1 METMNKENEKK
12 ADARTTNQTSVQ
24 AEKKPKSYK
33 WVAIALGLILVF
45 VLMSECGRCSRN
57 SAARWGTY
65 NGIERQIISSV
76 DEAIED
82 AMTKKETIDGIK
94 VDETRT
100 HDMDSIGL
108 YRKGK
113 KWGFYN
119 LNTEKALD
127 GGQIRDTP
135 AYDEVGSF
143 SEGLAAV
150 ARDGKIG
157 FVDTKGEVVI
167 PFQYLCRTNKVSSIA
182 FHNGYCKMSGR
193 DGRCG
198 VIDKNGRWV
207 IAPIYEGLSL
217 TESCVY
223 AKTSTSRIQLGYHGE
238 VMQKDMIVKV
248 KPLICANDSTGYYVY
263 YVSEGGGNNRC
274 GLMDATGHRLTEPV
288 YSQVEAL
295 GQRLFGCYLLDGITM
310 EVKHF

>member
-1 METMNKENEKK
+1 METINKENEKK
-12 ADARTTNQTSVQ
+12 ADAQTTNHTSAQ
-24 AEKKPKSYK
+24 EEKKKSYK

-45 VLMSECGRCSRN
+45 VLMSQCGGCYSN
-57 SAARWGTY
+57 SAARWGMY
-65 NGIERQIISSV
+65 NGTERRIVNAV
-76 DEAIED
+76 DEAIEE
-82 AMTKKETIDGIK
+82 AMIEKPSIGGIK
-94 VDETRT
+94 VDETSK

-113 KWGFYN
+113 KWDFYN
-119 LNTEKALD
+119 LTTGKALD

-135 AYDEVGSF
+135 AYDEVGFF

-157 FVDTKGEVVI
+157 FVNTKGQVVI

-182 FHNGYCKMSGR
+182 FHYGYCKMSGR

-198 VIDKNGRWV
+198 VIDKKGRWV
-207 IAPIYEGLSL
+207 IAPTYEGLSL

-223 AKTSTSRIQLGYHGE
+223 ATTSTSRIQLDYHGE
-238 VMQKDMIVKV
+238 VMQKDMTVKV
-248 KPLICANDSTGYYVY
+248 EPLKCANDSTGYYVY
-263 YVSEGGGNNRC
+263 YVSEGGDNNRC
-274 GLMDATGHRLTEPV
+274 GLMDANGHRLTEPM
-288 YSQVEAL
+288 YSRIEAV
-295 GQRLFGCYLLDGITM
+295 GQRLFGCYLLDGITI